1 MLHSNSNENGTTS
14 NREWQIPLLFLPNP
28 IWGSQTQGGGGHR
41 GVQGSA
47 SGRRVWVRA
56 VSTCRRKVLGLA
68 KARWEKSHSKGSSQ
82 MPRTASAKYQG
93 ICKQGMTVTQSLFS
107 KSLNKSTP
115 SFQSFNHLSSLK
127 FLSLILSSLLC
138 LQEKFHPLKNGNS
151 TTKLMYFVPLAKRYS
166 RPWKISTPNQKQ
178 NPHKEQ
184 AFSLIPYTHKFLCCS
199 QTYFHFI

>member
-1 MLHSNSNENGTTS
+1 MTNTITLPPKPNLG
-14 NREWQIPLLFLPNP
+14 LPNP
-28 IWGSQTQGGGGHR
+28 RRWRAQRSPRFGIWAKGLGQSCQYVQARSLGPGEQPDEKRATAKVPLKCQGQR
-41 GVQGSA
+41 LLSTKAFA
-47 SGRRVWVRA
+47 SREW
-56 VSTCRRKVLGLA
+56 L
-68 KARWEKSHSKGSSQ
+68 
-82 MPRTASAKYQG
+82 
-93 ICKQGMTVTQSLFS
+93 TQSLFS

-184 AFSLIPYTHKFLCCS
+184 TFSLIPNTHKFLCCS